1 MQELSENQK
10 KVQELLLMPIVI
22 CKGCEKPY
30 IGDEG
35 IIYTGINYVT
45 DGGAKSCDEDMSD
58 IAVGFYEVIYGRS
71 VLNENG
77 KLIDKAFAGD
87 TMNSYNR
94 VAQNVL
100 RIRTSI
106 NQFDV
111 EQRGSEK
118 KRELE
123 VLAKYKK
130 NYHCLANF
138 WLIPYSSGR
147 DPKEKKASKNQNA
160 RDYMDRFLKIYEK
173 KFESIFGKTF
183 DELINDHFLEGSYV
197 KNGKILSYSSPLPNN
212 RLELLQKI
220 NDAIRNRAYS
230 LAVDKTDELIEYF
243 ISIGIWNI
251 E

>member
-30 IGDEG
+30 FGDEG
-35 IIYTGINYVT
+35 IIYTGITYVT

-87 TMNSYNR
+87 TMNLYNR

-111 EQRGSEK
+111 EQRVSEK

-123 VLAKYKK
+123 VLAKYKRC
-130 NYHCLANF
+130 Y
-138 WLIPYSSGR
+138 
-147 DPKEKKASKNQNA
+147 KKQ
-160 RDYMDRFLKIYEK
+160 
-173 KFESIFGKTF
+173 SIFFGY
-183 DELINDHFLEGSYV
+183 G
-197 KNGKILSYSSPLPNN
+197 
-212 RLELLQKI
+212 
-220 NDAIRNRAYS
+220 
-230 LAVDKTDELIEYF
+230 
-243 ISIGIWNI
+243 
-251 E
+251 